1 MPRADKMPVPYLEVQ
16 DPKIMMSGKGA
27 PRSTVFGVLG
37 RTPKG
42 EEHVGVKT
50 LGGLIKSTT
59 AGGKNMPGTFMT
71 ERDALRIP
79 GQTDRMIL
87 GKAAKTHIP
96 GVHMGQVPY
105 AGYYMSAVGKAL

>member
-1 MPRADKMPVPYLEVQ
+1 MPRADKMPVPYLAVQ

-50 LGGLIKSTT
+50 LGGLVKGTKE
-59 AGGKNMPGTFMT
+59 GKYMPGTIMT
-71 ERDALRIP
+71 ERGAFQMP

-87 GKAAKTHIP
+87 GKPSKTHIP
-96 GVHMGQVPY
+96 GVHHGQIPY